1 MSSVIKLFKRKISQ
15 LSREAGKSM
24 RHQVDDSDDKDPVVC
39 VRGRNGVGRGD
50 KESPILGADRLK
62 SAIPRS

>member
-50 KESPILGADRLK
+50 KGSRKSFKSPQTWSYR
-62 SAIPRS
+62 